1 MNKIQSSFGYECLW
15 LKGNIHKKYKWIQQS
30 SLKKKK
36 KKSRNMSKSHLHW
49 MCCLF
54 LLSFSFIIHHISLIW
69 MRHIFHWQFWVF
81 FWSTKCKGE
90 EPILLLFASL
100 IWKYKNIR
108 CSGSPVKLATI
119 YWKLAHLYEL
129 NQAPKCQV
137 CSFSQH
143 HC

>member
-1 MNKIQSSFGYECLW
+1 MLSNCEIKIAFHVRKHEMWSIRIFKHVLLLHR
-15 LKGNIHKKYKWIQQS
+15 LKKKWITTKHFPV
-30 SLKKKK
+30 LCILLRVLCYARAFVRIVRGKK

-90 EPILLLFASL
+90 EPILSLFASL
-100 IWKYKNIR
+100 IWKYKMFR
-108 CSGSPVKLATI
+108 KSC
-119 YWKLAHLYEL
+119 
-129 NQAPKCQV
+129 
-137 CSFSQH
+137 
-143 HC
+143 